1 MANVEKLI
9 PHILKWEGGNKFTN
23 DPLDRGGATKYGIT
37 LNTLISN
44 HYDVNKDGKVNVDDV
59 KALQLDD
66 FKKILK
72 LNYWDKWKA
81 DDIIN
86 QSLANLLVDWLWGSG
101 KYGIIIPQR
110 LLGVPAD
117 GIVGMK
123 TINALNSANQRAL
136 YNKVWEA
143 RRQFYYNIV
152 KSNPSQ
158 KKWLN
163 GWLNRLND
171 LKFSE

>member
-1 MANVEKLI
+1 MANIDKLI
-9 PHILKWEGGNKFTN
+9 PHILKWEGGSKYTN
-23 DPLDRGGATKYGIT
+23 DPLDRGGATKYGIS
-37 LNTLISN
+37 LNTLQSI
-44 HYDVNKDGKVNVDDV
+44 HYDINHDGKVNVEDV
-59 KALQLDD
+59 KSLQLDD
-66 FKKILK
+66 FKHILK
-72 LNYWDKWKA
+72 SQYWDRWKA
-81 DDIIN
+81 DDIAN
-86 QSLANLLVDWLWGSG
+86 QSVANLLVDWTWGSG
-101 KYGIIIPQR
+101 KHGIIIPQR
-110 LLGVPAD
+110 CLGVTPD

-123 TINALNSANQRAL
+123 TINALNASNQRII

-158 KKWLN
+158 KKWLK

>member
-1 MANVEKLI
+1 MANIDKLI
-9 PHILKWEGGNKFTN
+9 PHILKWEGGSKFTN

-44 HYDVNKDGKVNVDDV
+44 HYDINHDGKVNVDDV
-59 KALQLDD
+59 KALQLED

-72 LNYWDKWKA
+72 KQYWDRWKA
-81 DDIIN
+81 DDIVN

-101 KYGIIIPQR
+101 KHSILIPQR

-117 GIVGMK
+117 GIVGQKM
-123 TINALNSANQRAL
+123 INALNGANQKL
-136 YNKVWEA
+136 IYNKVWQA
-143 RRQFYYNIV
+143 RKEFYENIV
-152 KSNPSQ
+152 KNNPSQ
-158 KKWLN
+158 IKWLK
-163 GWLNRLND
+163 GWMNRLND

>member
-1 MANVEKLI
+1 MANIDKLI
-9 PHILKWEGGNKFTN
+9 PHILKWEGGAKYTN

-44 HYDVNKDGKVNVDDV
+44 HYDINHDGKVNVDDV
-59 KALQLDD
+59 KALQLEN

-72 LNYWDKWKA
+72 SQYWDKWKA
-81 DDIIN
+81 DMIVN

-101 KYGIIIPQR
+101 KYAITITQR

-117 GIVGMK
+117 GVVGMK
-123 TINALNSANQRAL
+123 TINALNASNQRII

-143 RRQFYYNIV
+143 RKQFYYNIV

-158 KKWLN
+158 SKWLK